1 MKNLANKF
9 RKLSPTEKLLH
20 LAPIVIWFSYF
31 PNFQIG
37 RGEGMNFEFS
47 LPLIFAVIFA
57 IVGVFENWQ
66 NWKNLTKNRAV
77 WLTGIFIFWNFLS
90 VTWAENP
97 VRAFLVSGVWAVLWL
112 DFLVILSLKN
122 LSKICKNLEKILIC
136 SAFLMSILAIFQVIY
151 GAFTDWGLCA
161 GCLARGFGFV
171 RPSVFA
177 IEPQFFGSLLLAPIL
192 LVWAKFLS
200 GKKLSKFEFSALFVM
215 LVAMYL
221 TLSRGAIFALIPAM
235 FLAIFVVKKSKISL
249 KRRLFSFAVILSL
262 SFGFGMN
269 LHAIFTELNP
279 RIADGYYDAVSKSV
293 NQLSLGK
300 ISLPKKSP
308 PVENSVEKPKINPE
322 IPPAVQPKNPP
333 QKAIFDGYVARSTDE
348 RTKLSNLAIQTWLRD
363 PQTVLFGVGAGSAGR
378 AIRQHTAQTGW
389 DFEIVQNEFLAI
401 LLELGVVGLAIWAAI
416 IAGFI
421 WKTRA
426 QKWLWAILLAFL
438 IQWNFFSGL
447 PNALHIYLILAAIF
461 ATIEKAYEKKSAINR
476 RIHPAPKKNR
486 N

>member
-1 MKNLANKF
+1 MKNLANSF

-20 LAPIVIWFSYF
+20 LALIVIWFSYF

-57 IVGVFENWQ
+57 IIGVFENWQ

-77 WLTGIFIFWNFLS
+77 WLTGAFIFWNFLS
-90 VTWAENP
+90 VIWAENP

-122 LSKICKNLEKILIC
+122 LSKIRKNLEKILIC

-161 GCLARGFGFV
+161 GCLSRGFGFV

-177 IEPQFFGSLLLAPIL
+177 IEPQFFGNLLLVPIL
-192 LVWAKFLS
+192 LVWVKILR
-200 GKKLSKFEFSALFVM
+200 GKKLSKFEFLVLFVM

-235 FLAIFVVKKSKISL
+235 FLAIFVVKSSISIS
-249 KRRLFSFAVILSL
+249 RRILSFAAILLVSFSF
-262 SFGFGMN
+262 GMIF
-269 LHAIFTELNP
+269 HAIFTELNP
-279 RIADGYYDAVSKSV
+279 RISDGFYDSISKSV

-300 ISLPKKSP
+300 ISLPKKNS
-308 PVENSVEKPKINPE
+308 PVENSVEKPKTRQE
-322 IPPAVQPKNPP
+322 IPPAVPPKNIP
-333 QKAIFDGYVARSTDE
+333 QKAIFDGYVERSTDE
-348 RTKLSNLAIQTWLRD
+348 RTKLSGLAIKTWLRN
-363 PQTVLFGVGAGSAGR
+363 PQTILFGVGAGSAGR
-378 AIRQHTAQTGW
+378 AIRNFTAQTGW

-401 LLELGVVGLAIWAAI
+401 LLELGLFGFAIWLAILAV
-416 IAGFI
+416 FI
-421 WKTRA
+421 WKTRSK
-426 QKWLWAILLAFL
+426 KWLWAILLAFSL
-438 IQWNFFSGL
+438 QWNFFSGL
-447 PNALHIYLILAAIF
+447 PNALHIYLILAVIF
-461 ATIEKAYEKKSAINR
+461 AEFSR
-476 RIHPAPKKNR
+476 PKN
-486 N
+486 

>member
-1 MKNLANKF
+1 MKNLVNKF
-9 RKLSPTEKLLH
+9 KGLSLSEKMLH

-47 LPLIFAVIFA
+47 LPLIFVVIFA
-57 IVGVFENWQ
+57 VVGIFENWR
-66 NWKNLTKNRAV
+66 NWRELAKNRAV

-90 VTWAENP
+90 VIWTENP

-112 DFLVILSLKN
+112 NFLVILSLKN
-122 LSKICKNLEKILIC
+122 LSKIYKNLEKILIF
-136 SAFLMSILAIFQVIY
+136 SAFSMSILAILQVVY
-151 GAFTDWGLCA
+151 GTFTDWGLCA

-171 RPSVFA
+171 RPSVFT

-192 LVWAKFLS
+192 LVWVKFLS
-200 GKKLSKFEFSALFVM
+200 GKKLSKFELYALFVM

-235 FLAIFVVKKSKISL
+235 FLAIFMAKKSKLSL
-249 KRRLFSFAVILSL
+249 SCRFLSFVAILAL

-279 RIADGYYDAVSKSV
+279 RIADGYYDAVSKSI

-308 PVENSVEKPKINPE
+308 PVENSVKNPKINPE
-322 IPPAVQPKNPP
+322 NSPVVQPKNPP

-348 RTKLSNLAIQTWLRD
+348 RTKLSSLAIETWLRD
-363 PQTVLFGVGAGSAGR
+363 PQTILFGVGAGSAGR
-378 AIRQHTAQTGW
+378 SIYNYTKQTGW
-389 DFEIVQNEFLAI
+389 EFEIVQNEYLAI
-401 LLELGVVGLAIWAAI
+401 ILELGVVGFLLFSGIVCELLIKIRKNQFYVATI
-416 IAGFI
+416 ISY
-421 WKTRA
+421 
-426 QKWLWAILLAFL
+426 L
-438 IQWNFFSGL
+438 IQWMFFSGL
-447 PNALHIYLILAAIF
+447 PNLLHIYLLLMVFYIL
-461 ATIEKAYEKKSAINR
+461 KK
-476 RIHPAPKKNR
+476 HH
-486 N
+486 